1 MISPNVSDSP
11 AVAGVQTVGRA
22 VMLLRLIA
30 SRGAAGARLLDIAVE
45 SGLQR
50 PTVHRLLRQ
59 LRKDRLLTQDP
70 LTKRYH
76 LGVLLYE
83 LGLAAPT
90 PIRRLDRMRP
100 LLRTLAASTEDSV
113 YLTMRSG
120 DEVVCLACEEG
131 SFPIRVRTFE
141 VGVRRPLGVGAAGLA
156 LLAALPEAEMRAMM
170 TRNAESVKR
179 HDLSVPQL
187 EARVLDA
194 HARGYAL
201 SVGTIAEGVTGLAAC
216 VPTLAG
222 APYLSV
228 SVAAISSRMPQERYA
243 ALHKDITRITKQ
255 LATIQE
261 AG

>member
-1 MISPNVSDSP
+1 MVSTDNTGSVASP
-11 AVAGVQTVGRA
+11 GTQTVGRA
-22 VMLLRLIA
+22 VALLRLIA
-30 SRGAAGARLLDIAVE
+30 SHGAAGARLLDVAAQ

-50 PTVHRLLRQ
+50 PTVYRLLRQ
-59 LRKDRLLTQDP
+59 LHKDRLLTQDP

-83 LGLAAPT
+83 LGLAAPS
-90 PIRRLDRMRP
+90 PIRRLERMRP
-100 LLRTLAASTEDSV
+100 MLKALATSTEDSV

-131 SFPIRVRTFE
+131 GFPIRARTFE
-141 VGVRRPLGVGAAGLA
+141 VGARRPLGVGAAGLA
-156 LLAALPEAEMRAMM
+156 LLAALPPPEIQLVMERNADTV
-170 TRNAESVKR
+170 TRYDLNAESL
-179 HDLSVPQL
+179 H
-187 EARVLDA
+187 ARVRDT

-201 SVGTIAEGVTGLAAC
+201 SVGTIAEGVTGIAAC

-222 APYLSV
+222 ASYLAV
-228 SVAAISSRMPQERYA
+228 SIAAISSRMPASRFA
-243 ALHKDITRITKQ
+243 ILHKDIKRMSQQ